1 MQPDLHDGD
10 TQKSFITLTTPTK
23 SNTYLNESLSSR
35 NIEVVKRGGVV
46 IKRDSGT
53 GRDDCVIFI
62 VERRQANPI

>member
-10 TQKSFITLTTPTK
+10 TPKSFITLTTPTK
-23 SNTYLNESLSSR
+23 SDTYLNESLSSR
-35 NIEVVKRGGVV
+35 NIEVVKGGGVV
-46 IKRDSGT
+46 MRDSST